1 VLTDV
6 KAVRRRR
13 RREDMEGAR
22 YVTRLSRLSA
32 FGAIVAITV
41 AALLMGSAGHASAQS
56 SGWMAAVPLET
67 GVPGNATGANIAA
80 DSQGNAIAVWV
91 QEYGNRS
98 DIWANR
104 FVNGP
109 GWGSPTAIE
118 TGDDA
123 LDISPMVAIDAQGHA
138 IVVWDHCP
146 PPLFWPCT
154 SIHAIRFDPNT
165 GWGLPTTIATWS
177 VGQGSLYAAD
187 LAVDGSGTAMVV
199 WEDSNGAV
207 WATRAALGRSWESPT
222 LIGFGARP
230 GLAVS
235 PNGTAIAVWQ
245 GAGNYPSYHYPTI
258 LAKRF
263 SPGQGWSSPMLLD
276 QVNETGDTYPGPV
289 VAVNA
294 AGVAFATWNRQSSS
308 NTTRSD
314 AWAARFVP
322 GAGWGKATLVGR
334 DSYQRPEVI
343 VDTSGNAI
351 ATWNRYDFDSGYH
364 DLMADLYV
372 TGLGWTTAT
381 PIALG
386 VGFDFNSGS
395 SAMASDSSGTA
406 LVVVSDHHGRINA
419 TRWVPGL
426 GWSGPSQ
433 IGSGT
438 GEFGI
443 AYGPAIAANKRGIA
457 FAAWTWYDNL
467 SHTSSIWASRYVAS
481 DVAPSPLDL
490 LISSPETLLTD
501 IPNVTVSGTTQAG
514 ATVQVDGTQV
524 SVDSAGRFSYAI
536 ILPDGL
542 HTFFV
547 VAYDASG
554 RVSTKT
560 ITVVVDTRAPALT
573 LVSPGADVTTFD
585 GTIEVSGTTEPG
597 TTLVVNGFSA
607 AVALDGSFSVRIGL
621 TEGRNTIGVTATDAA
636 GNVAIRSATVTY
648 VNPFIQDLA
657 VLRLVAIAST
667 VGVVALASLFLVM
680 SIARWARERGGRRGS
695 QNGSRLEEPD
705 GGSSQAADEQKQAN
719 GGPFVRGLPVER
731 RWPAKAASVPVRLT
745 AKERILLH
753 LLHFARYADAPE
765 VPRELTQ
772 ERIVEAAGIDRRHFA
787 QYAHPLVKD
796 GLVRERMA
804 RVRGAVQRRR
814 VYVATE
820 EGRNRALGVRDRIRS
835 AMVRI
840 RDDSGIREVTVAEA
854 LLEARGSMSVLDILR
869 ESIETGVVDL
879 TR

>member
-1 VLTDV
+1 
-6 KAVRRRR
+6 
-13 RREDMEGAR
+13 MEGAR
-22 YVTRLSRLSA
+22 DVTRHSRLSA
-32 FGAIVAITV
+32 SSMIVAIMGT
-41 AALLMGSAGHASAQS
+41 ALLMGLGGHASADS
-56 SGWMAAVPLET
+56 PGWGAAVPLET
-67 GVPGNATGANIAA
+67 GVPGNATWAHIAA

-91 QEYGNRS
+91 QDYGNRS

-109 GWGSPTAIE
+109 GWGSPIAVE

-123 LDISPMVAIDAQGHA
+123 VDTSPMVAVDAQGQG

-146 PPLFWPCT
+146 PPPPWPCT
-154 SIHAIRFDPNT
+154 GIYATRFDPIT
-165 GWGLPTTIATWS
+165 GWSLPTTLATWS
-177 VGQGSLYAAD
+177 VGQGSLYVED
-187 LAVDGSGTAMVV
+187 LAIDGSGTAMVV
-199 WEDSNGAV
+199 WEDTNGVV
-207 WATRAALGRSWESPT
+207 WATRTAPGRSWEAPT
-222 LIGFGARP
+222 LIGLGARP

-235 PNGTAIAVWQ
+235 PNGTAIVVWQ
-245 GAGNYPSYHYPTI
+245 GAGSYPSYRYPTI

-263 SPGQGWSSPMLLD
+263 SPGQGWSSPMLVD
-276 QVNETGDTYPGPV
+276 QVNETNADFWPGPV
-289 VAVNA
+289 VAVNP
-294 AGVAFATWNRQSSS
+294 AGVAFAIWNQQSSS
-308 NTTRSD
+308 NTSRSD

-322 GAGWGKATLVGR
+322 GAGWDKATLVGK
-334 DSYQRPEVI
+334 DSYERPEVT
-343 VDTSGNAI
+343 VDGSGNAI
-351 ATWNRYDFDSGYH
+351 ATWNRVDFDSGYH
-364 DLMADLYV
+364 DLMEDLYV
-372 TGLGWTTAT
+372 TGLGWRTAT

-386 VGFDFNSGS
+386 VGFDFNAGS
-395 SAMASDSSGTA
+395 FAMVSDSSRTA
-406 LVVVSDHHGRINA
+406 LVVISDHHGRINA

-426 GWSGPSQ
+426 GWSGLSQ

-438 GEFGI
+438 GESGI
-443 AYGPAIAANKRGIA
+443 AYGPAIAASMKGIA
-457 FAAWTWYDNL
+457 FAAWTWYDNP

-490 LISSPETLLTD
+490 LVSSPAAPLTNN
-501 IPNVTVSGTTQAG
+501 PNVTVSGTTQPG
-514 ATVQVDGTQV
+514 AAVMVDGTQV
-524 SVDSAGRFSYAI
+524 SVDPAGAFRYTTT
-536 ILPDGL
+536 LPDRA
-542 HTFFV
+542 HTFVV
-547 VAYDASG
+547 VAYDALG

-573 LVSPGADVTTFD
+573 LVSPADDVTTFD
-585 GTIEVSGTTEPG
+585 G
-597 TTLVVNGFSA
+597 
-607 AVALDGSFSVRIGL
+607 
-621 TEGRNTIGVTATDAA
+621 
-636 GNVAIRSATVTY
+636 
-648 VNPFIQDLA
+648 
-657 VLRLVAIAST
+657 T
-667 VGVVALASLFLVM
+667 VGVVALASLFSVM
-680 SIARWARERGGRRGS
+680 YIARWGRERGGRHGS
-695 QNGSRLEEPD
+695 QDGSRMEEPE
-705 GGSSQAADEQKQAN
+705 GVPSQATDDQKQAN
-719 GGPFVRGLPVER
+719 GGFFQRGLPVER

-753 LLHFARYADAPE
+753 VLHFARYADALE

-787 QYAHPLVKD
+787 QYVHPLVRD

-879 TR
+879 TRYR

>member
-1 VLTDV
+1 
-6 KAVRRRR
+6 
-13 RREDMEGAR
+13 
-22 YVTRLSRLSA
+22 
-32 FGAIVAITV
+32 
-41 AALLMGSAGHASAQS
+41 
-56 SGWMAAVPLET
+56 
-67 GVPGNATGANIAA
+67 
-80 DSQGNAIAVWV
+80 
-91 QEYGNRS
+91 
-98 DIWANR
+98 
-104 FVNGP
+104 
-109 GWGSPTAIE
+109 
-118 TGDDA
+118 
-123 LDISPMVAIDAQGHA
+123 
-138 IVVWDHCP
+138 
-146 PPLFWPCT
+146 
-154 SIHAIRFDPNT
+154 
-165 GWGLPTTIATWS
+165 
-177 VGQGSLYAAD
+177 
-187 LAVDGSGTAMVV
+187 
-199 WEDSNGAV
+199 
-207 WATRAALGRSWESPT
+207 
-222 LIGFGARP
+222 
-230 GLAVS
+230 
-235 PNGTAIAVWQ
+235 
-245 GAGNYPSYHYPTI
+245 
-258 LAKRF
+258 
-263 SPGQGWSSPMLLD
+263 
-276 QVNETGDTYPGPV
+276 
-289 VAVNA
+289 
-294 AGVAFATWNRQSSS
+294 
-308 NTTRSD
+308 
-314 AWAARFVP
+314 
-322 GAGWGKATLVGR
+322 
-334 DSYQRPEVI
+334 
-343 VDTSGNAI
+343 
-351 ATWNRYDFDSGYH
+351 
-364 DLMADLYV
+364 
-372 TGLGWTTAT
+372 

-386 VGFDFNSGS
+386 VGFDYNAGS
-395 SAMASDSSGTA
+395 SAMASESSGTA
-406 LVVVSDHHGRINA
+406 LVVVAVQHGRTNA

-438 GEFGI
+438 CESGI

-467 SHTSSIWASRYVAS
+467 SHTSSIWASRYFAS

-501 IPNVTVSGTTQAG
+501 IPNVTVSGTTQPG

-657 VLRLVAIAST
+657 ALRMVAIAST

-680 SIARWARERGGRRGS
+680 SIGRWDTERGGRYG
-695 QNGSRLEEPD
+695 
-705 GGSSQAADEQKQAN
+705 
-719 GGPFVRGLPVER
+719 
-731 RWPAKAASVPVRLT
+731 
-745 AKERILLH
+745 
-753 LLHFARYADAPE
+753 DAPE

-840 RDDSGIREVTVAEA
+840 
-854 LLEARGSMSVLDILR
+854 
-869 ESIETGVVDL
+869 
-879 TR
+879 

>member
-1 VLTDV
+1 
-6 KAVRRRR
+6 
-13 RREDMEGAR
+13 M
-22 YVTRLSRLSA
+22 
-32 FGAIVAITV
+32 IVAIMGT
-41 AALLMGSAGHASAQS
+41 ALLMGLGGHASADS
-56 SGWMAAVPLET
+56 PGWGAAVPLET
-67 GVPGNATGANIAA
+67 GVPGNATWAHIAA

-91 QEYGNRS
+91 QDYGNRS

-109 GWGSPTAIE
+109 GWGSPIAIE

-123 LDISPMVAIDAQGHA
+123 VDTSPMVAVDAQGQG

-146 PPLFWPCT
+146 PPPPWPCT
-154 SIHAIRFDPNT
+154 GIYATRFDPIT
-165 GWGLPTTIATWS
+165 GWSLPTTLATWS
-177 VGQGSLYAAD
+177 VGQGSLYVED
-187 LAVDGSGTAMVV
+187 LAIDGSGTAMVV
-199 WEDSNGAV
+199 WEDTNGAV
-207 WATRAALGRSWESPT
+207 WATRTAPGRSWEAPT
-222 LIGFGARP
+222 LIGLGARP

-235 PNGTAIAVWQ
+235 PNGTAIVVWQ
-245 GAGNYPSYHYPTI
+245 GAGSYPSYRYPTI

-263 SPGQGWSSPMLLD
+263 SPGQGWSSPMLVD
-276 QVNETGDTYPGPV
+276 QVNETNADFWPGPV
-289 VAVNA
+289 VAVNP
-294 AGVAFATWNRQSSS
+294 AGVAFAIWNQQSSS
-308 NTTRSD
+308 NTSRSD

-322 GAGWGKATLVGR
+322 GAGWDKATLVGK
-334 DSYQRPEVI
+334 DSYERPEVT
-343 VDTSGNAI
+343 VDGSGNAI
-351 ATWNRYDFDSGYH
+351 ATWNRVDFDSGYH
-364 DLMADLYV
+364 DLMEDLYV
-372 TGLGWTTAT
+372 TGLGWRTAT

-386 VGFDFNSGS
+386 VGFDFNAGS
-395 SAMASDSSGTA
+395 FAMVSDSSRTA
-406 LVVVSDHHGRINA
+406 LVVISDHHGRINA

-426 GWSGPSQ
+426 GWSGLSQ

-438 GEFGI
+438 GESGI
-443 AYGPAIAANKRGIA
+443 AYGPAIAASMKGIA
-457 FAAWTWYDNL
+457 FAAWTWYDNP

-490 LISSPETLLTD
+490 LVSSPAAPLTNN
-501 IPNVTVSGTTQAG
+501 PNVTVSGTTQPG
-514 ATVQVDGTQV
+514 AAVMVDGTQV
-524 SVDSAGRFSYAI
+524 SVDPAGAFRYTTT
-536 ILPDGL
+536 LPDRA
-542 HTFFV
+542 HTFVV
-547 VAYDASG
+547 VAYDALG

-573 LVSPGADVTTFD
+573 LVSPADDVTTFD
-585 GTIEVSGTTEPG
+585 GTVEVSGTTEPG
-597 TTLVVNGFSA
+597 VTLIVNGFSA
-607 AVALDGSFSVRIGL
+607 AVALDGSFSIRIGL
-621 TEGRNTIGVTATDAA
+621 PEGRNTIVAMATDAA
-636 GNVAIRSATVTY
+636 GNVATASATVTY
-648 VNPFIQDLA
+648 VNPFSQDLA
-657 VLRLVAIAST
+657 ALRLVAIAGT
-667 VGVVALASLFLVM
+667 VGVVALASLFSVM
-680 SIARWARERGGRRGS
+680 YIARWGRERGGRHGS
-695 QNGSRLEEPD
+695 QDGSRMEEPE
-705 GGSSQAADEQKQAN
+705 GVPSQATDGQKQAN
-719 GGPFVRGLPVER
+719 GGFFQRGLPVER

-753 LLHFARYADAPE
+753 VLHFARYADALE

-787 QYAHPLVKD
+787 QYVHPLVRD